1 MGRIWPRADEW
12 KLQWWELREF
22 HTDSD
27 DPEVL
32 ALVASLNDLQK
43 GQARRIR
50 VARRIGFWTVL
61 PFLALTFYLMGLTED
76 GFLLRE
82 SLARAGEGIFLGIT
96 VALLVILARRWYLF
110 REGEVIHLQERR
122 EHIFKELEDKPYRPP
137 RELRATCQPGRTRGT
152 GTGVALKTDSEDE
165 PSRRRYVLRSHHPR
179 VAMPQT
185 CPLPPQVG
193 QSPEPLQLLQMSN
206 EPGGPAPS
214 PPHSLHRP
222 SPISR
227 VKTLLLQS

>member
-1 MGRIWPRADEW
+1 MLYERGEERMGRIWPRADEW

-122 EHIFKELEDKPYRPP
+122 EHIFKELEDRG
-137 RELRATCQPGRTRGT
+137 LTGRLENFVRLANQDGP
-152 GTGVALKTDSEDE
+152 EE
-165 PSRRRYVLRSHHPR
+165 PV
-179 VAMPQT
+179 Q
-185 CPLPPQVG
+185 G
-193 QSPEPLQLLQMSN
+193 SP
-206 EPGGPAPS
+206 
-214 PPHSLHRP
+214 
-222 SPISR
+222 
-227 VKTLLLQS
+227 